1 MKRISFLLA
10 LLLLISAGCGK
21 AGNKSESITLEVA
34 GKMTSEEYYKIGFT
48 KDSLK
53 DFTGSIAAFTKAI
66 ELEPQNSND
75 YLYRALSKGI
85 LEDQIGEFADLS
97 MAIKIDP
104 TNALAYYHRGMI
116 QDLDRNR
123 EGAIAD
129 YSMAIEIDPAKDLY

>member
-97 MAIKIDP
+97 MMLRYCFCVWFKLEILNKSVNPI
-104 TNALAYYHRGMI
+104 
-116 QDLDRNR
+116 
-123 EGAIAD
+123 IAFKGVRI
-129 YSMAIEIDPAKDLY
+129 S